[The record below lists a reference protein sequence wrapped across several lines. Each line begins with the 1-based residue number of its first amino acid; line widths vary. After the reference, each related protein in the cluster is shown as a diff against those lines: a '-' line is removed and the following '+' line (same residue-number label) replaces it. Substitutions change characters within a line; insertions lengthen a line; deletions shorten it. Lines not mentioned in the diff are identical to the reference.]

1 MLSFPTIGMCV
12 CVDLALVLEGLD
24 GFELVFLLGS
34 PTTNKPLKAL
44 VRRTTE
50 MSSHMLGV

>member
-1 MLSFPTIGMCV
+1 M